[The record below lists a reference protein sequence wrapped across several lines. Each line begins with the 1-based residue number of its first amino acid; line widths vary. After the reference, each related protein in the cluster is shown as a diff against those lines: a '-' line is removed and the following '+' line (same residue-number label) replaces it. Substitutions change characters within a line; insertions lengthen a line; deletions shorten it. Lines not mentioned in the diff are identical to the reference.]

1 MAMKIQLH
9 VLDFMQAKKINW
21 IEINHF
27 FILFFWWNAENI
39 TDLIRSTAV
48 RDKSH

>member
-27 FILFFWWNAENI
+27 FILFFGGMRKTSQI
-39 TDLIRSTAV
+39 
-48 RDKSH
+48 